1 MADIWAK
8 NATGEKRRFTERTWE
23 LLGKNK
29 EGWVAM
35 EDHVIHNVAIK
46 NTIPKPSN
54 GQKAEISQRIE
65 NLKKIEP
72 VQVIDNNKFAGFNAQ
87 EEAFFKAADGI
98 NRSKIKDYFDRQNV
112 EYKNTLNTLELT
124 RILGKHLNYDTIELQ
139 KAFSI

>member
-29 EGWVAM
+29 DGWVAM
-35 EDHVIHNVAIK
+35 EDHIIRNIAIK
-46 NTIPKPSN
+46 NLIEKPST
-54 GQKAEISQRIE
+54 GQKAELNKRIE
-65 NLKKIEP
+65 NLKKVEEI
-72 VQVIDNNKFAGFNAQ
+72 QVIDNDKFAGFNAE

-98 NRSKIKDYFDRQNV
+98 KRTNIKDYFDKANID
-112 EYKNTLNTLELT
+112 YKNTLNTLELT
-124 RILGKHLNYDTIELQ
+124 RLLGRHLSYNIVELQ